1 MLKEVNMKKVF
12 LWTGCLV
19 ASLALVAC
27 GDSSDN
33 SESNIDFDED
43 LSSSEESSSAE
54 AESSSS
60 IDLGLPDG
68 IRAATLEDLEKNY
81 VIEVNKAP
89 LHMATGVK
97 QGLFSFWVVG
107 NAGAQ
112 DTGKALVVSDF
123 ENGFINVGPDNM
135 AVSTIKVEN
144 DKFILNQLQ
153 AGKLK
158 FQLQFGVNEDDSLVY
173 AVDGGKFKVAEVE
186 KLAVD
191 KSVVTNAEN
200 LEGKRIACKEGDTT
214 VVYSFLKGRYFME
227 RVVGSDTISWNAG
240 YADAHRGTVLMKMQ
254 FRSGADYPMWSKV
267 IASDFSSMNGVDC
280 KVSDFTVPKA
290 VETSSIAG
298 EWTALDSES
307 NINWTWNLKNSMEY
321 ELLGNKG
328 ADEQKLGS
336 WDVYGDVLLMSVN
349 TMLDADTRCKNGC
362 PAAIKGNVKDLKK
375 GSSFTYNHSDV
386 SDPMIPTKW
395 EVPEYE

>member
-1 MLKEVNMKKVF
+1 MKKAF

-27 GDSSDN
+27 GDSSNN

-43 LSSSEESSSAE
+43 LSSSEGYSSSE
-54 AESSSS
+54 GESSSS
-60 IDLGLPDG
+60 VDLGLPDG
-68 IRAATLEDLEKNY
+68 ARAATLEDLGKNY
-81 VIEVNKAP
+81 VIEVNKAT
-89 LHMATGVK
+89 LHMATGIK

-123 ENGFINVGPDNM
+123 ENGFIKVGKDNM
-135 AVSTIKVEN
+135 AVSSIPVKNE
-144 DKFILNQLQ
+144 KFILNQLQ
-153 AGKLK
+153 GGNLE
-158 FQLQFGVNEDDSLVY
+158 FELQFAVQDEELIY
-173 AVDGGKFKVAEVE
+173 AVDGGKFQTAEVE

-200 LEGKRIACKEGDTT
+200 LEGKQIACKEGDTT
-214 VVYSFLKGRYFME
+214 TVYSFLMGRYFMD
-227 RVVGSDTISWNAG
+227 RVVGSDTVSWNAG

-254 FRSGADYPMWSKV
+254 FRSGAEYPMWSK
-267 IASDFSSMNGVDC
+267 IISSDLSSVNGVAC
-280 KVSDFTVPKA
+280 ESSDFTVPKA
-290 VETSSIAG
+290 IDSKSLEG
-298 EWTALDSES
+298 EWTTFDSE
-307 NINWTWNLKNSMEY
+307 INWTLNLKNTKDY

-328 ADEQKLGS
+328 AKEQKTGI
-336 WDVYGDVLLMSVN
+336 WDVYGDVLLLSIN
-349 TMLDADTRCKNGC
+349 TMLDANERCKNGC
-362 PAAIKGNVKDLKK
+362 SAAVKGNVKDLKK
-375 GSSFTYNHSDV
+375 GSGFTYNHSDV